1 MPTSHLDRDVHA
13 ITPPTKNAKAW
24 KVQQAWSMEQ
34 NESLKTIKWPIES
47 LWKKWSGYHRRIL
60 FETKMHCIKLLGDKL
75 TARSFPLCL
84 KFKLLKE
91 DLNFYTKKPYK
102 H

>member
-1 MPTSHLDRDVHA
+1 
-13 ITPPTKNAKAW
+13 
-24 KVQQAWSMEQ
+24 MEQ

-84 KFKLLKE
+84 KYKLLKE
-91 DLNFYTKKPYK
+91 DLNFYITKSYK

>member
-1 MPTSHLDRDVHA
+1 M
-13 ITPPTKNAKAW
+13 KNAKAW

-34 NESLKTIKWPIES
+34 NESLKTIKWPVES
-47 LWKKWSGYHRRIL
+47 LWEKWSGYHRRIL
-60 FETKMHCIKLLGDKL
+60 FETKMHCIKLLSDKL

-91 DLNFYTKKPYK
+91 DLNFYITKSYK